1 MDVNQFQFRGN
12 NRHVII
18 LPRSSAAPAGFLLAP
33 TENNS
38 HGAELVKEISPHLA
52 KDVNALGYAFGLL
65 SMVGISVS
73 QAARPVAS
81 KLVEAINQN
90 RLSVYT
96 EKDKT
101 SLYYSTE
108 TASPSASS
116 ATATSKAKKPSV
128 TQSNQGKKTA
138 NTSETGSA
146 SNNTPSEVPIAQ
158 QECRSDPISMLSG
171 EEILPLVDFELNGL
185 MPLVW
190 RRLYRSSKIKQNTGL
205 GFGWRHN
212 FSMQLVEKY
221 QAPPKV
227 GPKKLGKYWLELID
241 EEGRVHIFEQVKPG
255 QTSYQVSSGL
265 ALVHQV
271 DGSQTLI
278 KGDDSHWTFTIPQ
291 KPVTHQAASN
301 KKNKEQPEK
310 HWLLESISNQ
320 QGQYIQ
326 LSYDDK
332 QRLSELSAGPKRGI
346 KLQYNIDNNIVRI
359 AAFIINEQG
368 KKQLLDN
375 LLTSYQYDDNQALI
389 AATNSSGNVER
400 YTYHKQ
406 LVDLNSEEPKEN
418 SKPQPGYLLKK
429 RTRASGFSHHFEWQG
444 TDENAQCIKQWGD
457 NDTYQYRFNFFKDE
471 RGNVSTSTDS
481 HGNTETFVHN
491 EQGLLTDF
499 TDANGHTSRMKYD
512 SVGRKIASIDNL
524 GHITQFRYNQQGQL
538 SLVIDANGGE
548 THYKYNVLGKR
559 ILTINPL
566 GQETKRNFDGTGRL
580 ISEVM
585 PDGRSRSYE
594 YTLSG
599 LIRKKIDVSGVVTQ
613 YHWSNSGEL
622 LAQQEGDNL
631 TRFSY
636 NPLGQL
642 IASIDSQGL
651 VTQFTRNRQGKI
663 IEQIH
668 YSQAEPNKKH
678 TQRFHYDIAGRLIS
692 QQLVEFTSEEA
703 TEQLSE
709 QVEQTTYQYEGLAQ
723 PSQKTFSDGS
733 WLTYQYDKER
743 NLSAIERS
751 DGATY
756 QLEYSATEQ
765 PIKLIGF
772 DGREQVYTYDANDKL
787 ISVADNGER
796 FIRLKRD
803 SLGRIIEQT
812 SAGRNIGN
820 RSVSNAELSNTHNF
834 YQYDKLSRITRA
846 HNSERTVTKQYHQ
859 NGQISTSQQGAWQL
873 DYTYNDKGQRQSVK
887 LPDNTTL
894 HYSYTEQGQLSGITY
909 QQSDQNNKSIQS
921 LMTRQYNA
929 AGLVI
934 QQTLG
939 NGIELTQQFDVF
951 SRLAEQK
958 WQSEQKN
965 FSELRTYQY
974 EKKHQLLNVCSVSGN
989 TGNTDEKATKLQKKA
1004 FTYNRISQ
1012 LLNTTITSE
1021 PVAQTP
1027 DAQATTNLSQEQ
1039 YQWDAFGNPLNVKE
1053 DNVDNQATAQAV
1065 NAENVVRPNFSA
1077 QEPKAYANNE
1087 IKVENDRLLSFLGTD
1102 YRYDGSGNQLTSLAK
1117 GEHQQRSF
1125 NGLNQLKSINI
1136 NGQLTHYEYDA
1147 LGRRSA
1153 KITEQG
1159 RIDFIWDENQVIG
1172 EHFKGQFTWYI
1183 YQPNTF
1189 EPIALIK
1196 NVSSAKNNEIY
1207 YYHLDQL
1214 STPLCLT
1221 DSEAQQVWR
1230 NESDAFGYQQ
1240 EDRFDLQVTDNQS
1253 DTKVTVNLISNPLRF
1268 QGQYF
1273 DEESKLH
1280 YNRFRYYCPKQQ
1292 RFIHQD
1298 PIGLV
1303 GGINHYQ
1310 YAPNPV
1316 NWVDPFGLLCKEGQA
1331 KVAKA
1336 IKDNGNIPAEL
1347 EAKLIAITQLEDSGY
1362 TADEMIESIDAGTA
1376 ESLINLGSVSKELSV
1391 DELIDSELDKIT
1403 SLIFK
1408 EGDEFK
1414 NHVLMNYHLD
1424 PDMDVLTRDEF
1435 LSLAVYTTDLYK
1447 PINNGLRGY
1456 SPEDKEKWGEVVAD
1470 ADQALIK
1477 LAENPE
1483 LRFEGQVIRGD
1494 DFSDELLE
1502 ELFPIGGIHYEK
1514 GFKSSS
1520 SNLDKPFDGNTKTII
1535 ISKSGVNIANNVS
1548 VVPREEEVLFKS
1560 NSRFR
1565 VLAREK
1571 NSDGINEIILE
1582 EI

>member
-1 MDVNQFQFRGN
+1 MDVNKFHFRGY

-18 LPRSSAAPAGFLLAP
+18 LPRSSSAPAGYTLAA
-33 TENNS
+33 TENTNN
-38 HGAELVKEISPHLA
+38 GQELVNEISPDIA
-52 KDVNALGYAFGLL
+52 KNVNALDHAFGLL
-65 SMVGISVS
+65 AMVGISVNKT
-73 QAARPVAS
+73 ARQIAS
-81 KLVEAINQN
+81 KLLEAINQN

-96 EKDKT
+96 ENDKT
-101 SLYYSTE
+101 SLYYSNE
-108 TASPSASS
+108 TNSSSGSAPSTSS
-116 ATATSKAKKPSV
+116 AKTPNV
-128 TQSNQGKKTA
+128 NQSNQGKKSL
-138 NTSETGSA
+138 NSSEAGSS
-146 SNNTPSEVPIAQ
+146 SNNTATEVPIAD

-171 EEILPLVDFELNGL
+171 EEILPLIDFELNGL
-185 MPLVW
+185 MPIVW
-190 RRLYRSSKIKQNTGL
+190 RRLYRSSKIKQNLGL
-205 GFGWRHN
+205 GYGWRHN
-212 FSMQLVEKY
+212 YSMQLVQKY
-221 QAPPKV
+221 QEPPKV
-227 GPKKLGKYWLELID
+227 GPKQPGRYWLELTD
-241 EEGRVHIFEQVKPG
+241 EEGRLHVFDKVKRG
-255 QTSYQVSSGL
+255 QTSYQLSSGL
-265 ALVHQV
+265 ALVHQA
-271 DGSQTLI
+271 DGSHTLI
-278 KGDDSHWTFTIPQ
+278 KSDDSHWTFTEQ
-291 KPVTHQAASN
+291 VTKSINETSSTRQSSR
-301 KKNKEQPEK
+301 KKKEQPQPT
-310 HWLLESISNQ
+310 WLLQSISNN

-326 LSYDDK
+326 LNYDDK
-332 QRLSELSAGPKRGI
+332 QRLVELSPGPKRGI
-346 KLQYNIDNNIVRI
+346 KLQYNVDNNIIRI
-359 AAFIINEQG
+359 AAYYIDEHN
-368 KKQLLDN
+368 KTHVHNN
-375 LLTSYQYDDNQALI
+375 LLANYQYDDSQALI

-406 LVDLNSEEPKEN
+406 RVELYSEDAKTAI
-418 SKPQPGYLLKK
+418 KPQLSYLLKK
-429 RTRASGFSHHFEWQG
+429 RTRSSGFSHHFEWQG

-457 NDTYQYRFNFFKDE
+457 NDTYQYRFKFFTDE
-471 RGNVSTSTDS
+471 RGKVSTSTDS
-481 HGNTETFVHN
+481 NGNTETFIHN
-491 EQGLLTDF
+491 EQGLLTAF
-499 TDANGHTSRMKYD
+499 TNANGHTSYNEYD
-512 SVGRKIASIDNL
+512 SAGRKVKAIDCQGNV
-524 GHITQFRYNQQGQL
+524 TEFSYNQQGQL
-538 SLVIDANGGE
+538 SLVITPDGAITRYLYNG
-548 THYKYNVLGKR
+548 LGKR
-559 ILTINPL
+559 ISTIDPL
-566 GQETKRNFDGTGRL
+566 GQETKRIFDGTGRL
-580 ISEVM
+580 ISEIM
-585 PDGRSRSYE
+585 PDGRSRRYE
-594 YTLSG
+594 YTLAG
-599 LIRKKIDVSGVVTQ
+599 LLRKKTDLSGVITQ
-613 YHWSNSGEL
+613 YHWDNTGEL
-622 LAQQEGDNL
+622 LAKKIGNTL

-636 NPLGQL
+636 NTLGLL
-642 IASIDSQGL
+642 IATVDSQGL
-651 VTQFTRNRQGKI
+651 ITQFNRNEQGQI
-663 IEQIH
+663 TEQIS
-668 YSQAEPNKKH
+668 YSQSTPDDKI
-678 TQRFHYDIAGRLIS
+678 TQRYVYDESGRLTS
-692 QQLVEFTSEEA
+692 HEFVEAIQTNKQTES
-703 TEQLSE
+703 TEQTS
-709 QVEQTTYQYEGLAQ
+709 YQYDGLAQ

-733 WLTYQYDKER
+733 WLKYQYDKER
-743 NLSAIERS
+743 NLTAIERS

-756 QLEYSATEQ
+756 QLEYSPTEK
-765 PIKLIGF
+765 PTKLIGF

-820 RSVSNAELSNTHNF
+820 SSVNSKEHHKAGARTASVNNAELRNTHNF

-846 HNSERTVTKQYHQ
+846 HNSERTVTQQYHQ

-909 QQSDQNNKSIQS
+909 QQSEQDDESIQS

-974 EKKHQLLNVCSVSGN
+974 DKKHQLINVCSVS
-989 TGNTDEKATKLQKKA
+989 GNTDEKATKLKKKA
-1004 FTYNRISQ
+1004 FTYNSISQ

-1021 PVAQTP
+1021 PVAQTS
-1027 DAQATTNLSQEQ
+1027 DAQATIKISQEQ

-1159 RIDFIWDENQVIG
+1159 RIDYIWDENQVIG

-1196 NVSSAKNNEIY
+1196 SSSGNQNNEIY

-1214 STPLCLT
+1214 GTPLCLT
-1221 DSEAQQVWR
+1221 NSKTQQVWR
-1230 NESDAFGYQQ
+1230 NESDAFGYQKELPFDKKNHNKQ
-1240 EDRFDLQVTDNQS
+1240 CDVEEDI
-1253 DTKVTVNLISNPLRF
+1253 NLISNSLRF

-1280 YNRFRYYCPKQQ
+1280 YNRFRYYCSKQQ

-1316 NWVDPFGLLCKEGQA
+1316 NWVDPFGLSCKE
-1331 KVAKA
+1331 
-1336 IKDNGNIPAEL
+1336 
-1347 EAKLIAITQLEDSGY
+1347 
-1362 TADEMIESIDAGTA
+1362 
-1376 ESLINLGSVSKELSV
+1376 INTVVQK
-1391 DELIDSELDKIT
+1391 
-1403 SLIFK
+1403 
-1408 EGDEFK
+1408 
-1414 NHVLMNYHLD
+1414 HLD
-1424 PDMDVLTRDEF
+1424 NLPANSYELLDVVDRYNQGFSDNI
-1435 LSLAVYTTDLYK
+1435 AAK
-1447 PINNGLRGY
+1447 
-1456 SPEDKEKWGEVVAD
+1456 
-1470 ADQALIK
+1470 IK
-1477 LAENPE
+1477 LLAPIEGVRFSGGGSNPA
-1483 LRFEGQVIRGD
+1483 GPYVAIGD
-1494 DFSDELLE
+1494 MPSSRYDTRQKLALKNFGNGAYNKMTHYTNVSMDKGTVM
-1502 ELFPIGGIHYEK
+1502 FIGDVAPQ
-1514 GFKSSS
+1514 S
-1520 SNLDKPFDGNTKTII
+1520 
-1535 ISKSGVNIANNVS
+1535 SKSGKQYSGGGTQAFVEFWQPENRGKVHFS
-1548 VVPREEEVLFKS
+1548 EPVKM
-1560 NSRFR
+1560 SRH
-1565 VLAREK
+1565 K
-1571 NSDGINEIILE
+1571 IDTKGNK
-1582 EI
+1582 